1 MHPGT
6 PEALW
11 QGLPDAGKLRML
23 NVLHRVR
30 AKASPQAPLQPPPS
44 CRVHAQAWASGQ
56 GPTTQGAGGLHLGL
70 RRGPFHREPAPPQAC
85 LPGSHQCT
93 PLPAAL
99 PRREL
104 RPPSRGQERPRTHAE
119 AMQGQPTAPAARASG
134 GHRSLGDQLGHLQL
148 CVTTSHLPQTKFK
161 L

>member
-1 MHPGT
+1 MPSTESEPKPAHRLLSSHRLPAECMRTPG
-6 PEALW
+6 P
-11 QGLPDAGKLRML
+11 QG
-23 NVLHRVR
+23 RV
-30 AKASPQAPLQPPPS
+30 QPPRGREAW
-44 CRVHAQAWASGQ
+44 RV
-56 GPTTQGAGGLHLGL
+56 GL
-70 RRGPFHREPAPPQAC
+70 RRGPLHPEPAPPQAC

-99 PRREL
+99 PQREL

-119 AMQGQPTAPAARASG
+119 AMQGQPTAPATRASG
-134 GHRSLGDQLGHLQL
+134 GHRSLGHQLGHLQL